1 MKKQQI
7 FFFIFLLV
15 VNSVFAQKTKQQS
28 TSSDVN
34 AEIGTQ
40 LDLYNSL
47 FRELNLYYV
56 DTLNIKE
63 MVQTS
68 VDAMLYNLDPYTS
81 FIPEEEF
88 ETFRSQTTGEYGG
101 VGAVISYDKKKGIAN
116 SGFVCPNCYGIC
128 IDRVCGEQYTC

>member
-56 DTLNIKE
+56 DTLNKACFA
-63 MVQTS
+63 S
-68 VDAMLYNLDPYTS
+68 S
-81 FIPEEEF
+81 FL
-88 ETFRSQTTGEYGG
+88 
-101 VGAVISYDKKKGIAN
+101 ISGKIQIELAP
-116 SGFVCPNCYGIC
+116 VLIM
-128 IDRVCGEQYTC
+128 